1 MRYNEIEYNERIDI
15 NKEEWKSILQN
26 EDITFEVNKEL
37 LIRIY
42 NKEDYMATA
51 KELTEE
57 EGKYGSAYNSIV
69 VAWSK
74 RIINAVNIEPPKQK
88 EDSAKKS
95 YWHVIFLGAREKGSG
110 NFLWIIREELLEA
123 LEELLDQNIW
133 RNIDENHM
141 CKISEELE
149 NEYIGNEGMK
159 KVIVINSY
167 ERDRKAVRKCLMH
180 YKELNGKVNCKICG
194 FDFQKVY
201 GVIAKDKIH
210 VHHKVPISE
219 IKIEY
224 KINAIN
230 DLIPVCPNCHM
241 ILHSKV
247 PAYTVEE
254 LIEIM
259 K

>member
-1 MRYNEIEYNERIDI
+1 MRYNEIEYNEKVDI

-42 NKEDYMATA
+42 NKEDCMATA

-57 EGKYGSAYNSIV
+57 KGKYGSAYNSIV

-88 EDSAKKS
+88 DDSTKNS
-95 YWHVIFLGAREKGSG
+95 YWHVMFLGAKEKVSG

-123 LEELLDQNIW
+123 LEELLEQNIW
-133 RNIDENHM
+133 RNINENH
-141 CKISEELE
+141 I
-149 NEYIGNEGMK
+149 
-159 KVIVINSY
+159 
-167 ERDRKAVRKCLMH
+167 
-180 YKELNGKVNCKICG
+180 
-194 FDFQKVY
+194 
-201 GVIAKDKIH
+201 
-210 VHHKVPISE
+210 
-219 IKIEY
+219 
-224 KINAIN
+224 
-230 DLIPVCPNCHM
+230 
-241 ILHSKV
+241 SKV